1 MKSVYKRIILK
12 VSGEALQDE
21 NDHSIYDRKKL
32 EMIADVV
39 KEACDAG
46 TQVGIVVGAGNI
58 WRGRMSDKIGIE
70 QAQGDYMG
78 MLGTIMNAMAIQ
90 NAVELK
96 NIECRVMSAIN
107 VPQCCEPYI
116 RRKAVHHLEKGRVV
130 VFAGGTGNPYFT
142 TDSCATLR
150 ALEVGADAI
159 LMAKNGVD
167 GVFDS
172 DPRKNPS
179 AKMIKRLSF
188 HEVVNRQLGVM
199 DLTAVAM
206 LQGKD
211 IQVRVFNMDERS
223 NFEKVLKGENVG
235 TTITKED

>member
-96 NIECRVMSAIN
+96 GIECRVMSAIN

-130 VFAGGTGNPYFT
+130 VFAGGSFRQFSHAFFDGRSHIGG
-142 TDSCATLR
+142 DSSSFQ
-150 ALEVGADAI
+150 ALPA
-159 LMAKNGVD
+159 
-167 GVFDS
+167 
-172 DPRKNPS
+172 PS
-179 AKMIKRLSF
+179 
-188 HEVVNRQLGVM
+188 
-199 DLTAVAM
+199 
-206 LQGKD
+206 
-211 IQVRVFNMDERS
+211 
-223 NFEKVLKGENVG
+223 
-235 TTITKED
+235 

>member
-58 WRGRMSDKIGIE
+58 WR
-70 QAQGDYMG
+70 
-78 MLGTIMNAMAIQ
+78 MAIQ

-96 NIECRVMSAIN
+96 GIECRVMSAIN

-172 DPRKNPS
+172 DPRKNPN

-223 NFEKVLKGENVG
+223 NFEKVLKGEDVG